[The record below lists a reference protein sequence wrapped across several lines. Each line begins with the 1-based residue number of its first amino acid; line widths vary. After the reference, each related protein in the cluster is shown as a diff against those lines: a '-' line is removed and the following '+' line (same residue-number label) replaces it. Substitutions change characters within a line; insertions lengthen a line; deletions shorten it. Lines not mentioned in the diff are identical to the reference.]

1 MQYGSKNPVKWT
13 IDKCVICKM
22 PSKIEPTNFKTL
34 NDEMTYG
41 DFVIRFEH
49 MFIRNIYTYD
59 QIKESHHLGTLEKYW
74 DIFQT
79 FIAISS
85 GLLSM
90 LNNYSKNDENKYRSE
105 WFYRRKLCS

>member
-1 MQYGSKNPVKWT
+1 MQNLEIHAFTKMQYGSKNPVNWK

-22 PSKIEPTNFKTL
+22 PLKIEPTNFKTP

-59 QIKESHHLGTLEKYW
+59 QIK
-74 DIFQT
+74 
-79 FIAISS
+79 
-85 GLLSM
+85 
-90 LNNYSKNDENKYRSE
+90 
-105 WFYRRKLCS
+105 